1 MSNKIYGGLIMD
13 LNVIS
18 KLTKLAGYEYLSQ
31 EITDLMSD
39 DQVTE
44 FETPYAYYGEF
55 LERQQGYE
63 TEKMVSYIFLRNRL
77 RDENIN
83 LYQINDIE
91 SKIRSLSAGD
101 DPWLRMVDVVFNNRF
116 SPVSLKDYILFLK
129 MARIFSVDLLPEEV
143 RYNIFMENFDDII
156 RCKFKSDDVIYIFR
170 SLNGIAS
177 ENKSV
182 RFFNSLF
189 EKKPTEKKIADMC
202 KLGISAVDI
211 QIIYSLLV
219 IGDRKTTNAVVEA
232 FRQLF
237 LCEDDWNDFEQSFV
251 REYWKKKTPTNYE
264 GKCYPHCIFT
274 GTPKNLNNMFFITD
288 NIDDCTIQRVSL
300 IKEDELIPEWKT
312 IFHHFESN
320 KEIFVALTSKIA
332 GSVKATKELLLEF
345 PDINWVEFIN
355 EYPVYVKFLIDN
367 NFISVMQ
374 VADMEINAM
383 GMVIEF
389 EFNKTFELL
398 SIMREK
404 RPNELLL
411 LFHRINYK
419 YVMTSRELV
428 DFVAQ
433 ILSEISM
440 VDFDEFL
447 RALLYNDSVARK
459 LFSET
464 ELSSLVESYREICK
478 YYDNYRKS
486 YRSCSSSDAG
496 WLFDI
501 YATAEEKKAKADAE
515 EEKKIQDIIS
525 NIRTKMADNKNG
537 IFGVECRD
545 FMYCCYYSNLYI
557 PVWNRLK
564 EETPI
569 PTEICVCS
577 RDEYFEMVENIYS
590 YARNFNFSI
599 PEFQEI
605 LNKIK
610 IMED

>member
-91 SKIRSLSAGD
+91 AKIRSLSAGD

-312 IFHHFESN
+312 IFLHFESN

>member
-18 KLTKLAGYEYLSQ
+18 KLTKLAGYGYLSL
-31 EITDLMSD
+31 EITNLMSD

-63 TEKMVSYIFLRNRL
+63 TEKMVSYIFLKDRL

-91 SKIRSLSAGD
+91 AKIRSLTAGD

-116 SPVSLKDYILFLK
+116 KPVALKDYILFLK
-129 MARIFSVDLLPEEV
+129 MARIFNVDLLPEEV
-143 RYNIFMENFDDII
+143 KYNYFMENFNDII
-156 RCKFKSDDVIYIFR
+156 QCKFMWDDVIYIFQ

-182 RFFNSLF
+182 RFFKSLF

-219 IGDRKTTNAVVEA
+219 TGDRKTTNAVVEA

-237 LCEDDWNDFEQSFV
+237 SCEDDWNDFEQSFV
-251 REYWKKKTPTNYE
+251 KEYWKKKTPTNYE
-264 GKCYPHCIFT
+264 GECYPYCIFT

-300 IKEDELIPEWKT
+300 IKKDELIPEWKT

-320 KEIFVALTSKIA
+320 NEIFVTLTSKIA

-355 EYPVYVKFLIDN
+355 EYPIYVNFLIDN

-374 VADMEINAM
+374 IADMEINAM

-404 RPNELLL
+404 RPNELLS

-419 YVMTSRELV
+419 YFMTSRKLV

-447 RALLYNDSVARK
+447 RALLYNDSAARK
-459 LFSET
+459 IFSET

-478 YYDNYRKS
+478 YYDNYRKA
-486 YRSCSSSDAG
+486 YRSCSSSDAS

-515 EEKKIQDIIS
+515 KEKKLQDIIS

-599 PEFQEI
+599 PEFQDI

>member
-1 MSNKIYGGLIMD
+1 MD

-91 SKIRSLSAGD
+91 AKIRSLSAGD

-274 GTPKNLNNMFFITD
+274 GTPKNFK
-288 NIDDCTIQRVSL
+288 SL
-300 IKEDELIPEWKT
+300 
-312 IFHHFESN
+312 
-320 KEIFVALTSKIA
+320 
-332 GSVKATKELLLEF
+332 
-345 PDINWVEFIN
+345 
-355 EYPVYVKFLIDN
+355 
-367 NFISVMQ
+367 
-374 VADMEINAM
+374 
-383 GMVIEF
+383 
-389 EFNKTFELL
+389 
-398 SIMREK
+398 
-404 RPNELLL
+404 
-411 LFHRINYK
+411 
-419 YVMTSRELV
+419 
-428 DFVAQ
+428 
-433 ILSEISM
+433 
-440 VDFDEFL
+440 
-447 RALLYNDSVARK
+447 
-459 LFSET
+459 
-464 ELSSLVESYREICK
+464 
-478 YYDNYRKS
+478 
-486 YRSCSSSDAG
+486 
-496 WLFDI
+496 
-501 YATAEEKKAKADAE
+501 
-515 EEKKIQDIIS
+515 
-525 NIRTKMADNKNG
+525 
-537 IFGVECRD
+537 
-545 FMYCCYYSNLYI
+545 
-557 PVWNRLK
+557 
-564 EETPI
+564 
-569 PTEICVCS
+569 
-577 RDEYFEMVENIYS
+577 
-590 YARNFNFSI
+590 
-599 PEFQEI
+599 
-605 LNKIK
+605 
-610 IMED
+610 

>member
-18 KLTKLAGYEYLSQ
+18 KLTKLAGYKYLSQ

-91 SKIRSLSAGD
+91 AKIRSLSAGD

-116 SPVSLKDYILFLK
+116 SPVELKDYILFLK

-170 SLNGIAS
+170 SLNGITS

-182 RFFNSLF
+182 RFFKSLF

-219 IGDRKTTNAVVEA
+219 ISDRKTTNAIVEA

-237 LCEDDWNDFEQSFV
+237 SCEDDWNDFEQSFV
-251 REYWKKKTPTNYE
+251 KEYWKKKTPTNYE
-264 GKCYPHCIFT
+264 GECYPYCIFT

-320 KEIFVALTSKIA
+320 NEIFVTLTSKIV

-355 EYPVYVKFLIDN
+355 EHPVHVKFLIDN

-398 SIMREK
+398 SIMHEK
-404 RPNELLL
+404 RPNELLS

-419 YVMTSRELV
+419 YVMASRKLV

-433 ILSEISM
+433 ILIEISM

-447 RALLYNDSVARK
+447 RALLYHDSAARK
-459 LFSET
+459 IFSET
-464 ELSSLVESYREICK
+464 ELSNLVESYREICK

-486 YRSCSSSDAG
+486 YRSCSSNDAY
-496 WLFDI
+496 WLFEI

-515 EEKKIQDIIS
+515 AEKKLQDIIS

-599 PEFQEI
+599 PEFQDI

>member
-18 KLTKLAGYEYLSQ
+18 KLTKLAGYKYLSQ

-91 SKIRSLSAGD
+91 AKIRSLSAGD

-116 SPVSLKDYILFLK
+116 SPVELKDYILFLK
-129 MARIFSVDLLPEEV
+129 MARIFSVDLLSEEV

-170 SLNGIAS
+170 SLNGITS

-182 RFFNSLF
+182 RFFKSLF

-219 IGDRKTTNAVVEA
+219 ISDRKTTNAIVEA

-237 LCEDDWNDFEQSFV
+237 SCEDDWNDFEQSFV
-251 REYWKKKTPTNYE
+251 KEYWKKKTPTNYE
-264 GKCYPHCIFT
+264 GECYPYCIFT

-320 KEIFVALTSKIA
+320 NEIFVTLTSKIV

-355 EYPVYVKFLIDN
+355 EHPVHVKFLIDN

-398 SIMREK
+398 SIMHEK
-404 RPNELLL
+404 RPNELLS

-419 YVMTSRELV
+419 YVMASRKLV

-447 RALLYNDSVARK
+447 RALLYHDSAARK
-459 LFSET
+459 IFSET

-486 YRSCSSSDAG
+486 YRSCSSNDAY
-496 WLFDI
+496 WLFEI

-515 EEKKIQDIIS
+515 EEKKLQDIIS

-599 PEFQEI
+599 PEFQDI

>member
-1 MSNKIYGGLIMD
+1 MD

-91 SKIRSLSAGD
+91 AKIRSLSAGD

-116 SPVSLKDYILFLK
+116 SPVELKDYILFLK

-182 RFFNSLF
+182 RFFKSLF

-219 IGDRKTTNAVVEA
+219 ISDRKTTNAIVEA

-237 LCEDDWNDFEQSFV
+237 SCEDDWNDFEQSFV
-251 REYWKKKTPTNYE
+251 KEYWKKKTPTNYE
-264 GKCYPHCIFT
+264 GECYPYCIFT

-320 KEIFVALTSKIA
+320 NEIFVTLTSKIV

-355 EYPVYVKFLIDN
+355 EHPVCVKFLIDN

-374 VADMEINAM
+374 VADMEIDAM

-398 SIMREK
+398 SIMHEK
-404 RPNELLL
+404 RPNELLS

-419 YVMTSRELV
+419 YVMASRKLV

-447 RALLYNDSVARK
+447 RALLYHDSAARK
-459 LFSET
+459 IFSET

-486 YRSCSSSDAG
+486 YRSCSSNDAY
-496 WLFDI
+496 WLFEI

-515 EEKKIQDIIS
+515 EEKKLQDIIS

-545 FMYCCYYSNLYI
+545 FMYCCHYSNLYI

-599 PEFQEI
+599 PEFQDI

>member
-1 MSNKIYGGLIMD
+1 MD

-91 SKIRSLSAGD
+91 AKIRSLSAGD

-116 SPVSLKDYILFLK
+116 SPVELKDYILFLK

-156 RCKFKSDDVIYIFR
+156 RCKFKSDDVIYIFQ

-182 RFFNSLF
+182 RFFKSLF

-219 IGDRKTTNAVVEA
+219 ISDRKTTNAIVEA

-237 LCEDDWNDFEQSFV
+237 SCEDDWNDFEQSFV
-251 REYWKKKTPTNYE
+251 KEYWKKKTPTNYE
-264 GKCYPHCIFT
+264 GECYPYCIFT

-320 KEIFVALTSKIA
+320 NEIFVTLTSKIV

-355 EYPVYVKFLIDN
+355 EHPVCVKFLIDN

-383 GMVIEF
+383 AMVIEF

-398 SIMREK
+398 SIMHEK
-404 RPNELLL
+404 RPNELLS

-419 YVMTSRELV
+419 YVMASRKLV

-447 RALLYNDSVARK
+447 RALLYHDSAARK
-459 LFSET
+459 IFSET

-486 YRSCSSSDAG
+486 YRFCSSNDAY
-496 WLFDI
+496 WLFEI

-515 EEKKIQDIIS
+515 EEKKLQDIIS
-525 NIRTKMADNKNG
+525 NIRTKIADNKNG

-599 PEFQEI
+599 PEFQDI

>member
-18 KLTKLAGYEYLSQ
+18 KLTKLAGYKYLSQ

-91 SKIRSLSAGD
+91 AKIRSLSAGD

-116 SPVSLKDYILFLK
+116 SPVELKDYILFLK

-156 RCKFKSDDVIYIFR
+156 RCKFKSDDVIYIFQ
-170 SLNGIAS
+170 SLNGITS

-182 RFFNSLF
+182 RFFKSLF

-219 IGDRKTTNAVVEA
+219 ISDRKTTNAIVEA

-237 LCEDDWNDFEQSFV
+237 SCEDDWNDFEQSFV
-251 REYWKKKTPTNYE
+251 KEYWKKKTPTNYE
-264 GKCYPHCIFT
+264 GECYPYCIFT

-320 KEIFVALTSKIA
+320 NEIFVTLTSKIV

-355 EYPVYVKFLIDN
+355 EHPVHVKFLIDN

-398 SIMREK
+398 SIMHEK
-404 RPNELLL
+404 RPNELLS

-419 YVMTSRELV
+419 YVMASRKLV

-433 ILSEISM
+433 ILIEISM

-447 RALLYNDSVARK
+447 RALLYHDSAARK
-459 LFSET
+459 IFSET
-464 ELSSLVESYREICK
+464 ELSNLVESYREICK

-486 YRSCSSSDAG
+486 YRSCSSNDAY
-496 WLFDI
+496 WLFEI

-515 EEKKIQDIIS
+515 AEKKLQDIIS

-599 PEFQEI
+599 PEFQDI

>member
-1 MSNKIYGGLIMD
+1 MD

-18 KLTKLAGYEYLSQ
+18 KLTKLAGYKYLSQ

-91 SKIRSLSAGD
+91 AKIRSLSAGD

-116 SPVSLKDYILFLK
+116 SPVELKDYILFLK
-129 MARIFSVDLLPEEV
+129 MARIFSVDLLSEEV

-170 SLNGIAS
+170 SLNGITS

-182 RFFNSLF
+182 RFFKSLF

-219 IGDRKTTNAVVEA
+219 ISDRKTTNAIVEA

-237 LCEDDWNDFEQSFV
+237 SCEDDWNDFEQSFV
-251 REYWKKKTPTNYE
+251 KEYWKKKTPTNYE
-264 GKCYPHCIFT
+264 GECYPYCIFT

-320 KEIFVALTSKIA
+320 NEIFVTLTSKIV

-355 EYPVYVKFLIDN
+355 EHPVHVKFLIDN

-398 SIMREK
+398 SIMHEK
-404 RPNELLL
+404 RPNELLS

-419 YVMTSRELV
+419 YVMASRKLV

-447 RALLYNDSVARK
+447 RALLYHDSAARK
-459 LFSET
+459 IFSET

-486 YRSCSSSDAG
+486 YRSCSSNDAY
-496 WLFDI
+496 WLFEI

-515 EEKKIQDIIS
+515 EEKKLQDIIS

-599 PEFQEI
+599 PEFQDI

>member
-1 MSNKIYGGLIMD
+1 MD

-18 KLTKLAGYEYLSQ
+18 KLTKLAGYKYLSQ

-91 SKIRSLSAGD
+91 AKIRSLSAGD

-116 SPVSLKDYILFLK
+116 SPVELKDYILFLK

-170 SLNGIAS
+170 SLNGITS

-182 RFFNSLF
+182 RFFKSLF

-219 IGDRKTTNAVVEA
+219 ISDRKTTNAIVEA

-237 LCEDDWNDFEQSFV
+237 SCEDDWNDFEQSFV
-251 REYWKKKTPTNYE
+251 KEYWKKKTPTNYE
-264 GKCYPHCIFT
+264 GECYPYCIFT

-320 KEIFVALTSKIA
+320 NEIFVTLTSKIV

-355 EYPVYVKFLIDN
+355 EHPVHVKFLIDN

-398 SIMREK
+398 SIMHEK
-404 RPNELLL
+404 RPNELLS

-419 YVMTSRELV
+419 YVMASRKLV

-433 ILSEISM
+433 ILIEISM

-447 RALLYNDSVARK
+447 RALLYHDSAARK
-459 LFSET
+459 IFSET
-464 ELSSLVESYREICK
+464 ELSNLVESYREICK

-486 YRSCSSSDAG
+486 YRSCSSNDAY
-496 WLFDI
+496 WLFEI

-515 EEKKIQDIIS
+515 AEKKLQDIIS

-599 PEFQEI
+599 PEFQDI

>member
-1 MSNKIYGGLIMD
+1 MD

-91 SKIRSLSAGD
+91 AKIRSLSAGD

-116 SPVSLKDYILFLK
+116 SPVELKDYILFLK

-182 RFFNSLF
+182 RFFKSLF

-219 IGDRKTTNAVVEA
+219 ISDRKTTNAIVEA

-237 LCEDDWNDFEQSFV
+237 SCEDDWNDFEQSFV
-251 REYWKKKTPTNYE
+251 KEYWKKQTPTNYE
-264 GKCYPHCIFT
+264 DECYPYCIFT

-320 KEIFVALTSKIA
+320 NEIFVTLTSKIV

-355 EYPVYVKFLIDN
+355 EHPVYVKFLIDN

-383 GMVIEF
+383 GKVIEF

-398 SIMREK
+398 SIMHEK
-404 RPNELLL
+404 RPNELLS

-419 YVMTSRELV
+419 YVMASRKLV

-447 RALLYNDSVARK
+447 RALLYNDSAARK
-459 LFSET
+459 IFSET

-478 YYDNYRKS
+478 YYDNYRKL
-486 YRSCSSSDAG
+486 YRSCSSNDAY
-496 WLFDI
+496 WLFEI

-515 EEKKIQDIIS
+515 EEKKLQDIIS

-545 FMYCCYYSNLYI
+545 FMCCCYYSNLYI

-577 RDEYFEMVENIYS
+577 RDEYFEMVENISY
-590 YARNFNFSI
+590 YARNLKFSI
-599 PEFQEI
+599 PEFQDI

>member
-1 MSNKIYGGLIMD
+1 MD

-91 SKIRSLSAGD
+91 AKIRSLSAGD

-219 IGDRKTTNAVVEA
+219 ISDRKTTNAIIEA

-237 LCEDDWNDFEQSFV
+237 SCEDDWNDFEQSFV
-251 REYWKKKTPTNYE
+251 KEYWKKKTPTNYE
-264 GKCYPHCIFT
+264 GECYPYCIFT

-320 KEIFVALTSKIA
+320 NEIFVTLTSKIV

-398 SIMREK
+398 SIMHEK
-404 RPNELLL
+404 RPNELLS

-419 YVMTSRELV
+419 YVMASRKLV

-447 RALLYNDSVARK
+447 RALLYNDSAARK
-459 LFSET
+459 IFSET

-478 YYDNYRKS
+478 YYDNHRKS
-486 YRSCSSSDAG
+486 YRSCSSNDAY
-496 WLFDI
+496 WLFEI

-515 EEKKIQDIIS
+515 EEKKLQNIIS

-569 PTEICVCS
+569 PTEICVRS

-590 YARNFNFSI
+590 YAINFNFSI

>member
-1 MSNKIYGGLIMD
+1 MD

-91 SKIRSLSAGD
+91 AKIRSLSAGD

-116 SPVSLKDYILFLK
+116 SPVELKDYILFLK

-170 SLNGIAS
+170 SLNGITS

-182 RFFNSLF
+182 RFFKSLF

-219 IGDRKTTNAVVEA
+219 ISDRKTTNAIVEA

-237 LCEDDWNDFEQSFV
+237 SCEDDWNDFEQSFV
-251 REYWKKKTPTNYE
+251 KEYWKKKTPTNYE
-264 GKCYPHCIFT
+264 GECYPYCIFT

-320 KEIFVALTSKIA
+320 NEIFVTLISKIV

-355 EYPVYVKFLIDN
+355 EHPVHVKFLIDN

-398 SIMREK
+398 SIMHEK
-404 RPNELLL
+404 RPNELLS

-419 YVMTSRELV
+419 YVMASRKLV

-447 RALLYNDSVARK
+447 RALLYHDSAARK
-459 LFSET
+459 IFSET

-486 YRSCSSSDAG
+486 YRSCSSNDAY
-496 WLFDI
+496 WLFEI

-515 EEKKIQDIIS
+515 EEKKLQDIIS

-599 PEFQEI
+599 PEFQDI

>member
-18 KLTKLAGYEYLSQ
+18 KLTKLAGYKYLSQ

-91 SKIRSLSAGD
+91 AKIRSLSAGD

-116 SPVSLKDYILFLK
+116 SPVELKDYILFLK

-156 RCKFKSDDVIYIFR
+156 RCKFKSDDVIYIFQ
-170 SLNGIAS
+170 SLNGITS

-182 RFFNSLF
+182 RFFKSLF

-219 IGDRKTTNAVVEA
+219 ISDRKTTNAIVEA

-237 LCEDDWNDFEQSFV
+237 SCEDDWNDFEQSFV
-251 REYWKKKTPTNYE
+251 KEYWKKKTPTNYE
-264 GKCYPHCIFT
+264 GECYPYCIFT

-320 KEIFVALTSKIA
+320 NEIFVTLTSKIV

-355 EYPVYVKFLIDN
+355 EHPVHVKFLIDN

-398 SIMREK
+398 SIMHEK
-404 RPNELLL
+404 RPNELLS

-419 YVMTSRELV
+419 YVMASRKLV

-447 RALLYNDSVARK
+447 RALLYHDSAARK
-459 LFSET
+459 IFSET

-486 YRSCSSSDAG
+486 YRSCSSNDAY
-496 WLFDI
+496 WLFEI

-515 EEKKIQDIIS
+515 EEKKLQDIIS

-599 PEFQEI
+599 PEFQDI